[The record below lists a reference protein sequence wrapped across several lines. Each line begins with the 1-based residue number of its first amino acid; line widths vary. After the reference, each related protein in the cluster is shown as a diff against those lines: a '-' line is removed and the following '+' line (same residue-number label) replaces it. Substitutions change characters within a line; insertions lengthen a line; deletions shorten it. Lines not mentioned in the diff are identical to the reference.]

1 MKYSEEEI
9 IEGCKKGNKKS
20 QKLLFDLYSKKYYGI
35 CLRYFKNSNEAE
47 DALQEGFIR
56 IFNSIDKFRFEGSFE
71 GWMRRIIVNTTL
83 NFYKANLKHY
93 YNTDYDEIE
102 ETFEDDNTNYDGLTV
117 ELMLET
123 IKGLPDG
130 YRLVFNLFEIE
141 GYSHKEI
148 AEMLGISINTSKSQL
163 MKAKK
168 VLQKKLINVQFKK

>member
-9 IEGCKKGNKKS
+9 IEGCKKGSKKA
-20 QKLLFDLYSKKYYGI
+20 QKLLYDLYSRKYYGI

-93 YNTDYDEIE
+93 YNSDFEELEEIIEDE
-102 ETFEDDNTNYDGLTV
+102 NTNYDKLTV
-117 ELMLET
+117 DLMLKT
-123 IKGLPDG
+123 IRELPDG

-168 VLQKKLINVQFKK
+168 LLQKKLTNVQFIK

>member
-9 IEGCKKGNKKS
+9 VEGCKKGSKKA
-20 QKLLFDLYSKKYYGI
+20 QKLLYDLYSRKYYGI
-35 CLRYFKNSNEAE
+35 CLRYFRNSNEAE

-71 GWMRRIIVNTTL
+71 GWMRKIIVNTSI
-83 NFYKANLKHY
+83 NFYKANLKHC
-93 YNTDYDEIE
+93 YNADYEDLEEIIEDE
-102 ETFEDDNTNYDGLTV
+102 NTSYDGLTV
-117 ELMLET
+117 DLMLNT
-123 IKGLPDG
+123 IKELPDG

-148 AEMLGISINTSKSQL
+148 AEMLEISINTSKSQL

-168 VLQKKLINVQFKK
+168 ILQKKLSSVQYIK